1 MFLMIGIS
9 DGRKDLDFS
18 QMTICDSCGAYG
30 RLTVYMTYM
39 ALALFFIPIFK
50 WNRKFYVQ
58 ASCCGAV
65 YLLDPEIGR
74 RIARGEQLEIRPEH
88 LTPVQGRERTARR
101 CANCGYLAQE
111 DFDFCPKCGS
121 RL

>member
-1 MFLMIGIS
+1 MFLMIGITN
-9 DGRKDLDFS
+9 GRKDLDFS

-30 RLTVYMTYM
+30 RFAVYMTYM
-39 ALALFFIPIFK
+39 ALSLFFIPIFK
-50 WNRKFYVQ
+50 WSKTYYVQ
-58 ASCCGAV
+58 TSCCGTV
-65 YLLDPEIGR
+65 YRLDAEIGS

-88 LTPVQGRERTARR
+88 LTPVQDRGHAARR